1 VLRLEV
7 WDFNSVR
14 HDKFMGLAD
23 FKLSDLVE
31 GEETQTELP
40 LKEHEGK
47 HKKET
52 VSGTITI
59 KATLK
64 QDYHKQ
70 RAERAAKLEHDAE
83 LKRQEEELATKKQQ
97 EEDEKLIS
105 QVHLSHEG
113 AMGLVRAFHKS
124 AKEDTITR
132 ASLKSVFEG
141 LDSLSQ
147 DAIIAQVGEPDTLF
161 DFLDLNHDGELDL
174 REVLFG
180 ISTLAMGSFDEK
192 ADLVFQTMDIDGN
205 GIVSQAEFERHFQR
219 INNSVRNYLKKGI
232 SEVVYRS
239 YGVKLQNKDLDDLTD
254 ILMEQ
259 VKGVLNADKMK
270 NAALTRERWREI
282 VKEIPDAAELLICPQ
297 VTVKKMGPD
306 LIDRVAALCKS

>member
-1 VLRLEV
+1 MPHIPEFAGQLALTVVSAHRLAAKENKADPYVVVTVVSPSNAHTPETHNKTKTIKRSTSPEWGEAFSFFFGVPKGKDDVLRLEV

-161 DFLDLNHDGELDL
+161 DFLDLNHDGERACISL
-174 REVLFG
+174 LFF
-180 ISTLAMGSFDEK
+180 SAFCSNKSLVSLLLMGKQWIFVK
-192 ADLVFQTMDIDGN
+192 CCL
-205 GIVSQAEFERHFQR
+205 VSQH
-219 INNSVRNYLKKGI
+219 
-232 SEVVYRS
+232 
-239 YGVKLQNKDLDDLTD
+239 
-254 ILMEQ
+254 
-259 VKGVLNADKMK
+259 
-270 NAALTRERWREI
+270 
-282 VKEIPDAAELLICPQ
+282 
-297 VTVKKMGPD
+297 
-306 LIDRVAALCKS
+306 